1 MISIEKYLELF
12 SFRSDTFTQQKESG
26 REYARIMRPPTI
38 ADMEAHLAHEVVLAL
53 YPSIKGFC
61 KLGCIDFDIEHAEF
75 DNLEAWEECEEKVV
89 AANHMLEDLGI
100 ESLTERTGG
109 RGYHVWVFSEIVS
122 SSMMFRLL
130 KQVTDAIMVEA
141 EIFPI
146 DSYGLG
152 KAIRTPLGTHH
163 KYKASSYFVDNYS
176 LCEIEF
182 TDEIAEHFNQHRLT
196 TEYME
201 GLGIRNVSET
211 LDRFKSSV
219 DYASIPKATDFD
231 ALLDDIRPCFKMV
244 YEDEVETEH
253 GQGWNFMTAAAV
265 ELLANGAT
273 DEHVHMYFGAQD
285 QYNKRATS
293 KHLAPI
299 KRKNLTPFRC
309 SKLQEMCG
317 NFVEEYCPDCP
328 IYSQQRLKDSIDN
341 VVDRTQDKEKHD
353 SGDINA
359 TTEQFKFVAGELN
372 DVMDGNQYT
381 LIANDFNSGATW
393 TTVGFL
399 DALVHTS
406 GHRANYITP
415 SNKVKA
421 QMIDRLKRSR
431 VNFLDNPSNMALCPR
446 SEEFK
451 ELGYVPSMM
460 CTKCSMFVPIQHL
473 LKPIMEDYI
482 EASGESFF
490 GDMEYF
496 EKQADF
502 YNTCPKWV
510 YLATLEA
517 TIEESMVLLMTHA
530 KIKHHFFIPDS
541 PLIPALSSKATYCN
555 VIDQIDFVNR
565 NIPKITFSDKEVYRK
580 MALLGMIVV
589 EDFDDAV
596 ARISNV
602 IECGDLEPTTL
613 REIEALDYLKSW
625 MHCQKQF
632 DEGVYRRTNNVETPE
647 LYHYDFMGEKEL
659 SVVLNDVIMSKINP
673 RLYDSVLQHISNV
686 KVATW
691 DDVER
696 VPLNFKTIL
705 ENVTECESC
714 LGITSTPSELEMIDS
729 SWLGKYNDEQSNTLR
744 NLYSIP
750 TNVKLN
756 EEAGDTGSMIFS
768 RKCENGDYINDGQ
781 VRGNTGT
788 GGHRDRVVI
797 ESLQY
802 PNHSERMVSDLVQ
815 LCGGNLGQ
823 GIRAFYQGMISD
835 ALIQANKYDTDKI
848 IVPNPELF
856 TLMGFEV
863 TTLSDGLNLEYWTEK
878 IKERFS
884 GCSSKRPMYRDRLKA
899 FDDEVLDM
907 LIENDVLIQNGKKY
921 TLSEE

>member
-1 MISIEKYLELF
+1 MVTIEKYLNLF
-12 SFRSDTFTQQKESG
+12 RFRSDTFTSQNDDGSYT
-26 REYARIMRPPTI
+26 RVMRSPTM
-38 ADMEAHLAHEVVLAL
+38 ADLEKHLAHEVVLAL
-53 YPSIKGFC
+53 YPSIKGHC
-61 KLGCIDFDIEHAEF
+61 MLGCIDFDIERDQF
-75 DNLEAWEECEEKVV
+75 NDPEAWEECEEKVV
-89 AANHMLEDLGI
+89 AANQMFADLGV

-109 RGYHVWVFSEIVS
+109 RGYHIWVFSEIVS
-122 SSMMFRLL
+122 SSMMFRFL

-152 KAIRTPLGTHH
+152 KAIRTPLGTH
-163 KYKASSYFVDNYS
+163 KRYKASSYFVDNSS
-176 LCEIEF
+176 LCEVEL
-182 TDEIAEHFNQHRLT
+182 TNEMADHFDQTRIT
-196 TEYME
+196 TEFMVS
-201 GLGIRNVSET
+201 LGIRNVTESLNSFRST
-211 LDRFKSSV
+211 V
-219 DYASIPKATDFD
+219 DYATIPKAADFD
-231 ALLDDIRPCFKMV
+231 ALLEEIRPCFRAV
-244 YEDEVETEH
+244 FEDGVETEH

-273 DEHVHMYFGAQD
+273 DDHIHTYFSAQD
-285 QYNKRATS
+285 QYSRKTTN
-293 KHLAPI
+293 KHLGPI
-299 KRKNLTPFRC
+299 KRKNLTPYRC

-328 IYSQQRLKDSIDN
+328 LNKQQRLNESIEQ
-341 VVDRTQDKEKHD
+341 VVDRSQDKEKHE
-353 SGDINA
+353 SGDISA
-359 TTEQFKFVAGELN
+359 TIDQFQFVATELN
-372 DVMDGNQYT
+372 DVMDDNQYT
-381 LIANDFNSGATW
+381 LITNGFNSGKTW

-399 DALVHTS
+399 NHIVHTS
-406 GHRANYITP
+406 GHRANFITP
-415 SNKVKA
+415 SNAVKA
-421 QMIDRLKRSR
+421 QMIDRLKRSKI
-431 VNFLDNPSNMALCPR
+431 NFLDNPSNMALCPR

-460 CTKCSMFVPIQHL
+460 CNKCSMMVPIQHL
-473 LKPIMEDYI
+473 IKPIMEDYI
-482 EASGESFF
+482 EAADESFF

-496 EKQADF
+496 KEKAE
-502 YNTCPKWV
+502 YYCTCPKWV

-517 TIEESMVLLMTHA
+517 TVEESMVLLMTHA

-541 PLIPALSSKATYCN
+541 PLTPALSSPSTYCN

-602 IECGDLEPTTL
+602 IESGDLEPTTL

-625 MHCQKQF
+625 MHCQKMF

-673 RLYDSVLQHISNV
+673 RLYDNVLQHISNV
-686 KVATW
+686 KVATY
-691 DDVER
+691 DGIER

-714 LGITSTPSELEMIDS
+714 LGITSTPSELEMIDNH
-729 SWLGKYNDEQSNTLR
+729 WLGRYNDEQTSTLK

-750 TNVKLN
+750 TNIKIDDKTV
-756 EEAGDTGSMIFS
+756 GDGSIIFS
-768 RKCENGDYINDGQ
+768 RKCEDGDYINDGQ

-788 GGHRDRVVI
+788 GGHKDKVII

-802 PNHSERMVSDLVQ
+802 PNHSERLVADLVQ

-823 GIRAFYQGMISD
+823 GIRAFYQGIIAD
-835 ALIQANKYDTDKI
+835 ALTQANKYDCDKI

-863 TTLSDGLNLEYWTEK
+863 KTYDDGLNLAYWTQK
-878 IKERFS
+878 VKERFA

-899 FDDEVLDM
+899 FDDDTLEM

-921 TLSEE
+921 ILTEE